1 MLVPR
6 EADFCFCAETPYTN
20 FLYSSTANFLLSSTE
35 VDMILLQTVSYYC
48 LWKALT
54 TSWLS
59 ISSIFSR
66 LLGLKTITF
75 SSKSIKGG
83 EKSFKKFNGF
93 EFVEILIYFIIDF
106 DTYDSREM
114 MSYSLG

>member
-1 MLVPR
+1 
-6 EADFCFCAETPYTN
+6 
-20 FLYSSTANFLLSSTE
+20 
-35 VDMILLQTVSYYC
+35 
-48 LWKALT
+48 
-54 TSWLS
+54 
-59 ISSIFSR
+59 
-66 LLGLKTITF
+66 LLGLKTIIF